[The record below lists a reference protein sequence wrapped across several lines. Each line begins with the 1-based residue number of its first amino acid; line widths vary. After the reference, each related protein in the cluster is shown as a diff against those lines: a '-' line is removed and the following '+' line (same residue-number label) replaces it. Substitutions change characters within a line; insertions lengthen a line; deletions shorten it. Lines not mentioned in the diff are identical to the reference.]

1 MILQDPLW
9 SSLSRL
15 LINWQAES
23 LPHIILIVVFAP
35 AVGAYAGEDQAGHEH
50 EPASRGEPAMDN
62 AAMRVAASITCP
74 EYCNG
79 TVLAECSVEH
89 RKRYGAEIARL
100 MKEGLSDNAIIALF
114 ARKYGVHVLNAVVA
128 SKRGQSSE
136 VGTITGVL
144 VDAGK
149 EDTPAVP
156 GAKLKIM
163 AYAGDS
169 EVEVASPTSDE
180 QGKFRAEH
188 LAIRRVAA
196 FRAATTY
203 QGVEYTSGWAIL
215 PVEQPAA
222 DLVLRVY
229 PITDDTAAI
238 SISHH
243 HMMLDVDDQNLLVT
257 EVVIAVNAG
266 NKTAVSRDAASGTF
280 KLLLPKGAKDI
291 RLVNGFDEKTSV
303 TTGGKVVF
311 TGPFQP
317 GQKRF
322 TVQYSIPFSE
332 ETLVISRR
340 LNYDAA
346 AMDFIFP
353 DSDNL
358 DTLVRS
364 DDYTTQR
371 RIAMGRRAYQML
383 SATDRKAGDTLNVE
397 ITGLPVRPANPF
409 KWPALVMAGIIVAGV
424 AVSLCIRS
432 SEPARLR
439 RGDTR

>member
-1 MILQDPLW
+1 M
-9 SSLSRL
+9 
-15 LINWQAES
+15 
-23 LPHIILIVVFAP
+23 FAL
-35 AVGAYAGEDQAGHEH
+35 AVGARAGEDHAGHEH
-50 EPASRGEPAMDN
+50 EPASRGEPVIDD
-62 AAMRVAASITCP
+62 AAMRVAAGITCP
-74 EYCNG
+74 EYCDG

-89 RKRYGAEIARL
+89 RKRYGAEITRL
-100 MKEGLSDNAIIALF
+100 MKEGLSDNAVITIF

-128 SKRGQSSE
+128 ERGGGPSD
-136 VGTITGVL
+136 VGAITGVL

-149 EDTPAVP
+149 EDMSAVP

-163 AYAGDS
+163 AYAGDA

-180 QGKFRAEH
+180 QGKFRAER

-196 FRAATTY
+196 FRAAVTY
-203 QGVEYTSGWAIL
+203 QGVEYTSRWAIL
-215 PVEQPAA
+215 QAEQPAA

-229 PITDDTAAI
+229 PSSDDTSAI

-243 HMMLDVDDQNLLVT
+243 HMMLDVEDEYLPVT
-257 EVVIAVNAG
+257 EVIIAVNTG
-266 NKTAVSRDAASGTF
+266 KKTAVSRDATSGTF
-280 KLLLPKGAKDI
+280 KLLLPEGAKDI
-291 RLVNGFDEKTSV
+291 RFVNGFDEKTSV
-303 TTGGKVVF
+303 AAGGKVVF
-311 TGPFQP
+311 TGPFKP

-353 DSDNL
+353 DSDSL
-358 DTLVRS
+358 DTLVS
-364 DDYTTQR
+364 SKDYSTQR
-371 RIAMGRRAYQML
+371 RMAMGRRAYQML

-409 KWPALVMAGIIVAGV
+409 KWPALVIAGIIVAGV

-432 SEPARLR
+432 RKATTDER
-439 RGDTR
+439 